1 MTCRKVKGVIRYH
14 TPNKTKEPEH
24 YFHHLLMLYYTWRQ
38 ETDLIATQ
46 QTYMSKFYEPDVQ
59 TMVQHQRTVFEPG
72 SDAVTRALDILRKND
87 LRLLHSYNTMND
99 QGNED
104 LL

>member
-1 MTCRKVKGVIRYH
+1 
-14 TPNKTKEPEH
+14 
-24 YFHHLLMLYYTWRQ
+24 MLYYTWRQ